1 MLPDLLPLKPYL
13 REAIWGGRGLETHFD
28 KTLPPNAQ
36 IGESWEEMQP
46 HLEELKTLLAELGL
60 IDFKAILLAVVKIL
74 GVAFVGALR
83 IVKGVIMGLAAAFDN
98 VVGVLT
104 GVWRFFQSGI
114 QMIVALFQGDLPLAR
129 EKAEEVLGAI
139 ATIFTE
145 TIQGIIDLIIGF
157 LEGAFPGLVDA
168 IKDFVD
174 TGLEG
179 WKKAWENL
187 QLAFETVRDIIQEA
201 VDKRIQKWKDAW
213 DGFWES
219 IDNLREL
226 LAVTLLDAWNTV
238 TGALSDAIDTVLTP
252 LREAWDKITGAVQSL
267 LDLIPKIK
275 FPDIKIPNPFKGES
289 PPPLAT
295 WFTQI
300 KDAMEDLNAINLQ
313 GGFSAQLG
321 ELTRQLAVAPA
332 TTGLSR
338 NYQFYE
344 GAFANAFPNVATA
357 GDGEDLVRRLQK
369 LADDADL
376 KRR

>member
-1 MLPDLLPLKPYL
+1 MPFIRKNPKY
-13 REAIWGGRGLETHFD
+13 
-28 KTLPPNAQ
+28 K
-36 IGESWEEMQP
+36 
-46 HLEELKTLLAELGL
+46 
-60 IDFKAILLAVVKIL
+60 KAKIL
-74 GVAFVGALR
+74 ERIAEPERVVMFRVPWVDDSGEVQVNRGFRVQFNNAIGPYKGGLR
-83 IVKGVIMGLAAAFDN
+83 FHPSVNL
-98 VVGVLT
+98 
-104 GVWRFFQSGI
+104 
-114 QMIVALFQGDLPLAR
+114 
-129 EKAEEVLGAI
+129 
-139 ATIFTE
+139 
-145 TIQGIIDLIIGF
+145 GIIKFLGF
-157 LEGAFPGLVDA
+157 LEGAFPGLVDD

-226 LAVTLLDAWNTV
+226 LAVTLLNAWNTI

-332 TTGLSR
+332 TAGPSR